1 MNKISD
7 EKTISE
13 YKRFINAKNPRPKAG
28 IKKLDEV
35 YRRVD
40 ARRPCPVAYKNT

>member
-7 EKTISE
+7 EKRISE

-28 IKKLDEV
+28 TLKKEIPGQAGNDV
-35 YRRVD
+35 
-40 ARRPCPVAYKNT
+40 

>member
-13 YKRFINAKNPRPKAG
+13 YKRFIKAKNPRPKAG
-28 IKKLDEV
+28 TLKKEIDAYGIRGYGSGIK
-35 YRRVD
+35 
-40 ARRPCPVAYKNT
+40 PC